1 MNTVISIIV
10 PIFNAQ
16 EFLDD
21 CILSLLRQTYEDIE
35 IILVD
40 DGSTDESGLICD
52 EWAKKNKLIK
62 VIHKRNGG
70 VSSARNEG
78 IRCSTGSYIL
88 MLDSDDA
95 LEPETCEKLI
105 VLAENKKAD
114 CIIFG
119 FKQSSGSIWTAAQ
132 NKDYDSINA
141 FKKDFG
147 YWLSTELLS
156 SSVNKLY
163 KKSLIKNLYPENI
176 SLGEDLIFS
185 LSYLEQCHSISFI
198 TETFYLHNN
207 LNTTSLCH
215 TFAENRIFEIENW
228 QTAILNF
235 ANNDSNEILYN
246 KYLKD
251 LLFYIKGLYGCESIK
266 YFNKKN
272 ILKKWSSNAFFYKNQ
287 MPSVMN
293 RKDNFIFKCLK
304 YKLWFMPY
312 CFLKIKRLFIR

>member
-21 CILSLLRQTYEDIE
+21 CILSLLCQTYQNIE

-40 DGSTDESGLICD
+40 DGSTDDSGLICD
-52 EWAKKNKLIK
+52 EWAKKSKHIK
-62 VIHKRNGG
+62 VIHKKNGG

-78 IRCSTGSYIL
+78 IRCSTGDYIL

-95 LEPETCEKLI
+95 LESETCEKLL
-105 VLAENKKAD
+105 VLTENKDAD

-119 FKQSSGSIWTAAQ
+119 FKQSSGNIWTAVQ

-141 FKKDFG
+141 LKKDFG

-176 SLGEDLIFS
+176 SFGEDLIFS
-185 LSYLEQCHSISFI
+185 LSYLKQCHRISFI

-207 LNTTSLCH
+207 LNTRSLCH
-215 TFAENRIFEIENW
+215 TFTENRIFEIENW
-228 QTAILNF
+228 QAAILDF
-235 ANNDSNEILYN
+235 ANNDLNKTLFD

-272 ILKKWSSNAFFYKNQ
+272 ILKKWSRNAFFYKNR
-287 MPSVMN
+287 MPYVKN
-293 RKDNFIFKCLK
+293 GKDNFIFFCLK

-312 CFLKIKRLFIR
+312 CFLKLKRIFIR